1 MSRKNKSIWSDER
14 GELITLAVLSAGAI
28 TILGFIWEALKV
40 SAETLFKFVQVM
52 LSHPLLSYVTIL
64 FLLFVDTATFGQSG
78 FGLVGGIFSG
88 VFQLLN
94 FPIELTSFHLLVV
107 LVIFPVLI
115 FALNKS
121 GKN

>member
-1 MSRKNKSIWSDER
+1 MGFWFIPA
-14 GELITLAVLSAGAI
+14 IVVTIATVL
-28 TILGFIWEALKV
+28 WEGLKV

-52 LSHPLLSYVTIL
+52 LSHPLLSYVTII

-115 FALNKS
+115 FVVGKS
-121 GKN
+121 GKS